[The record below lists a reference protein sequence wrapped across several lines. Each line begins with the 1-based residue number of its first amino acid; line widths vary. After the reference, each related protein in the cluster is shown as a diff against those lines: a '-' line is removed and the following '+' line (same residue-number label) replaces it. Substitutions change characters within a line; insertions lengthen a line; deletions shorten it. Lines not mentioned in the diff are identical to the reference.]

1 MAEIRLEEKKNK
13 SWIWWVLGLIVAA
26 LLIWG
31 IAEALEGEDEVAV
44 TEENVTEDYTA
55 EATET
60 PNEKN
65 AQNAYAN
72 YHSWVEEGNIN
83 MTIYH
88 EASHNGISALA
99 NALRYTATQAG
110 LMEDMEVK
118 QELDNMKSMA
128 DEITGNWKEVTHADK
143 IHKSFVKAADVMAMM
158 QAKEFN
164 DMSGE
169 IENLRGL
176 ANDVDPT
183 VQTLNQKAEVKDF
196 FNKAD
201 EILMKMNDKI

>member
-13 SWIWWVLGLIVAA
+13 SWIWWVLGLIVVA

-31 IAEALEGEDEVAV
+31 IAEVLEGEDEVAV
-44 TEENVTEDYTA
+44 TEENVAEEYTA
-55 EATET
+55 EATEA
-60 PNEKN
+60 PNEEN
-65 AQNAYAN
+65 AQNAYTN
-72 YHSWVEEGNIN
+72 YHSWVEKGNIN

-128 DEITGNWKEVTHADK
+128 DEVTENWKEVTHADK
-143 IHKSFVKAADVMAMM
+143 IHQSFVKATDVMAMM

-164 DMSGE
+164 DMSAE

-176 ANDVDPT
+176 ANDVDPA

-201 EILMKMNDKI
+201 DILMKMNDKI

>member
-13 SWIWWVLGLIVAA
+13 SWIWWVIGLIVVA

-31 IAEALEGEDEVAV
+31 IAEVLEGEDEVAV

-55 EATET
+55 EATEA
-60 PNEKN
+60 PNEEN

-143 IHKSFVKAADVMAMM
+143 IHQSFVKATDVMAMM

-164 DMSGE
+164 DMSAE

-201 EILMKMNDKI
+201 DILMKMNDKI